1 MHLLIWAFDHEA
13 FIGVTDV
20 QLLRNLLGNQ
30 LPNFCKF
37 VQQQSIMGK
46 IRISAI
52 TYLNT
57 KPFLY
62 GITHSPIM
70 DLIELSMDIPSVC
83 ADKLKAGTVDI
94 GIIPVAEMNEV
105 IGANVL
111 TDFCIACSGKV
122 RTVVLVSQVPLV
134 EVKTIVLDYQSRT
147 SVQLVRILAK
157 DHWNIQPQWKNG
169 GVNYIEEDIKG
180 STAGVIIGDRVF
192 EAETRFPFVYDLGE
206 AWKAFTGLG
215 FVFACWVANKPID
228 DSFVMQFS
236 AALGDGIAH
245 IPEVIAEY
253 QERYPHYPFETYF
266 RENIFYHMDDS
277 KRKGMEL
284 FLELIKVK
292 G

>member
-1 MHLLIWAFDHEA
+1 
-13 FIGVTDV
+13 
-20 QLLRNLLGNQ
+20 
-30 LPNFCKF
+30 
-37 VQQQSIMGK
+37 VQQQLIMGK

-62 GITHSPIM
+62 GITHSSIM
-70 DLIELSMDIPSVC
+70 DNIELSLDIPSVC
-83 ADKLKAGTVDI
+83 ADKLKSGTVDI
-94 GIIPVAEMNEV
+94 GIIPVAEMNDV
-105 IGANVL
+105 VGANIL

-122 RTVVLVSQVPLV
+122 RTVVLVSQVPLE
-134 EVKTIVLDYQSRT
+134 EVKSIILDYQSRT
-147 SVQLVRILAK
+147 SVQLVRILAR
-157 DHWNIQPQWKNG
+157 DLWQIHPEWKNG

-192 EAETRFPFVYDLGE
+192 EAENKFPYVYDLGE
-206 AWKAFTGLG
+206 AWKALTGLD

-228 DSFVMQFS
+228 DAFVKQFS
-236 AALGDGIAH
+236 EALHDGIVH

-253 QERYPHYPFETYF
+253 QQRYPDYPFETYF

-284 FLELIKVK
+284 FLKLIIK